1 MYTVSIRQLIFRRC
15 KTVAERLKIGIKG
28 LRPSE
33 TCHTKVSDGLCCHNV
48 LSVQQAFVQCQVFVF
63 IDGDFACQNVL
74 GDFVCFGK

>member
-33 TCHTKVSDGLCCHNV
+33 TCHIEFQT
-48 LSVQQAFVQCQVFVF
+48 AFV
-63 IDGDFACQNVL
+63 IIAY
-74 GDFVCFGK
+74 

>member
-33 TCHTKVSDGLCCHNV
+33 IFFLLKFPT
-48 LSVQQAFVQCQVFVF
+48 AFVV
-63 IDGDFACQNVL
+63 IAY
-74 GDFVCFGK
+74 